1 MLGRLGRVHVGAVE
15 VEVVHEGLPLVE
27 GGGARETLELLRGRV
42 LGRGRG
48 RGGVLQQRVRGG
60 VVGRHEVGRE
70 EGVGQQGGGVVL
82 LGGGV
87 AGRQLAAQQLEQR
100 GAVSSQLLLRL
111 GLGLGRGRGRLL
123 GNLACNEE
131 TAL

>member
-1 MLGRLGRVHVGAVE
+1 MLGRLRRVHVGAVE

-70 EGVGQQGGGVVL
+70 EGVWQQGGGVVL

-87 AGRQLAAQQLEQR
+87 PGRQLTAQQLEQR
-100 GAVSSQLLLRL
+100 GALPSQLLLRL
-111 GLGLGRGRGRLL
+111 GRGRRRLL
-123 GNLACNEE
+123 GNLACNIERKM
-131 TAL
+131 